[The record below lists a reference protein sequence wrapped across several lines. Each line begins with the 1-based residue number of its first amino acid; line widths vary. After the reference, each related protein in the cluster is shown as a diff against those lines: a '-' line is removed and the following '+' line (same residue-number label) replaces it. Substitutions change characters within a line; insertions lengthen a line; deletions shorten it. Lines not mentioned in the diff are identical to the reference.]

1 MLNFSKEHV
10 GPDLAARQMVTPKT
24 RGMYEHDVDSLE
36 YLSICELSKN
46 LRRQIYE
53 QALILFK
60 DSPKILQRLQVSD
73 NNNNDNHLCLVLF
86 NQKFP
91 VSTINS
97 LLVIK
102 RFLMDRADLLVKAA
116 EKSQILV
123 LLNFV
128 ESLIAQELEK
138 K

>member
-1 MLNFSKEHV
+1 MLNYSKEHV
-10 GPDLAARQMVTPKT
+10 GPGLAARQIVNPKT
-24 RGMYEHDVDSLE
+24 RGMYEYDVDSLE
-36 YLSICELSKN
+36 YLNTCELSKN

-73 NNNNDNHLCLVLF
+73 NDNNNHLCLVLF
-86 NQKFP
+86 NKKFP
-91 VSTINS
+91 VNTINS

-102 RFLMDRADLLVKAA
+102 RFLIDRADLLVKAT

-138 K
+138 N